1 MEVLFYILC
10 ATLPVHFLAYA
21 AFWDSLRFKKS
32 IVFATILCGMVLEL
46 LGVWYVLH
54 IGHPEW
60 VRPAEFILGP
70 MSALIYFVNVKI
82 NPFKLLFT
90 YIVVADY
97 MMIIKALSAVI
108 CIRFLHCHPYELWG
122 GIISL
127 AAHILLYP
135 LMYRFFHRAV
145 QQVYRIDAPMLW
157 RMIWLL
163 PALVSLIV
171 LVFTGGMDVELV
183 ESWQFLFARIGLLV
197 CVFLIYRVLLQSLEY
212 IQKLTA
218 QREQAAFEAH
228 LLEIQMEEQ
237 KKHSLL
243 MMETVQQTKQ
253 MRHDMRHQLTAI
265 QALAGNENPTLSQY
279 INNLIED
286 IPTAIQIHCKN
297 LAVNAIVSHY
307 ASICE
312 QEGISFFVKL
322 DVPSQNSN
330 MTDSSLC
337 VIFGNLLENAVEA
350 CRRMCEGETFIRLNS
365 RLEYGVL
372 TITME
377 NSFNGTVHMQDG
389 KLYSSKRNGFGI
401 GLSSVQA
408 VAKAHDGD
416 ARFEPEGNVFLSL
429 IYVKL

>member
-1 MEVLFYILC
+1 
-10 ATLPVHFLAYA
+10 
-21 AFWDSLRFKKS
+21 
-32 IVFATILCGMVLEL
+32 
-46 LGVWYVLH
+46 
-54 IGHPEW
+54 
-60 VRPAEFILGP
+60 

-218 QREQAAFEAH
+218 Q
-228 LLEIQMEEQ
+228 
-237 KKHSLL
+237 
-243 MMETVQQTKQ
+243 
-253 MRHDMRHQLTAI
+253 
-265 QALAGNENPTLSQY
+265 
-279 INNLIED
+279 
-286 IPTAIQIHCKN
+286 
-297 LAVNAIVSHY
+297 
-307 ASICE
+307 
-312 QEGISFFVKL
+312 
-322 DVPSQNSN
+322 
-330 MTDSSLC
+330 
-337 VIFGNLLENAVEA
+337 
-350 CRRMCEGETFIRLNS
+350 
-365 RLEYGVL
+365 
-372 TITME
+372 
-377 NSFNGTVHMQDG
+377 
-389 KLYSSKRNGFGI
+389 
-401 GLSSVQA
+401 
-408 VAKAHDGD
+408 
-416 ARFEPEGNVFLSL
+416 
-429 IYVKL
+429 